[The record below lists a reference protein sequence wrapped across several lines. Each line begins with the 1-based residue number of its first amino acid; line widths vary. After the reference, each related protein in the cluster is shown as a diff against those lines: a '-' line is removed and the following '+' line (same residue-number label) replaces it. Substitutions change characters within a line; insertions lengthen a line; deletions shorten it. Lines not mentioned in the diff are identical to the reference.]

1 MLLVL
6 VSGVC
11 LRDIEL
17 CSSVRASC
25 ELCCCT
31 ALIGFIVKFVDFC
44 EEYFIAFLHFLM
56 CEDFFFNNREVEIVD
71 IFYNMVI
78 L

>member
-1 MLLVL
+1 MNCVVVLPLLVL
-6 VSGVC
+6 LLNC
-11 LRDIEL
+11 
-17 CSSVRASC
+17 
-25 ELCCCT
+25 
-31 ALIGFIVKFVDFC
+31 VDFC

>member
-6 VSGVC
+6 VSGVF

-31 ALIGFIVKFVDFC
+31 ALIGFIVKLC
-44 EEYFIAFLHFLM
+44 
-56 CEDFFFNNREVEIVD
+56 
-71 IFYNMVI
+71 
-78 L
+78 